1 MKKSIWATYFHKS
14 STLDKPM
21 HGLCPE
27 GVESWCKYNRSKAL
41 KVSPTP
47 TNNLPIAVMEHIKPI
62 YKDLADPN
70 LLKKCVHG
78 KTQNQNES
86 FNNMIWTRISKNNF
100 VGLSTLTIGV
110 QDAILCYNDGA
121 LGKIKVL
128 DKLCGQAGTNCVVGL
143 KRQDELRIFEAEKA
157 MKDIEKKQKKSE
169 KQ

>member
-1 MKKSIWATYFHKS
+1 
-14 STLDKPM
+14 
-21 HGLCPE
+21 
-27 GVESWCKYNRSKAL
+27 
-41 KVSPTP
+41 
-47 TNNLPIAVMEHIKPI
+47 MEHIKPI

-143 KRQDELRIFEAEKA
+143 KRQDKLRIFEAEKA